1 MYHLTE
7 ILSYVGIKKEPA
19 FRLKDLLH
27 THYVFPLYFFT
38 PTHLPDWFTHAA
50 VITWGWNKGFY

>member
-1 MYHLTE
+1 MYHLPE
-7 ILSYVGIKKEPA
+7 ILSYVGIKRACVSVKG
-19 FRLKDLLH
+19 FI
-27 THYVFPLYFFT
+27 THPLRVSPVFFT